1 MMEQN
6 LNQTEILAHE
16 WFYEKNGERIGA
28 ISQSQMIELIQTGGL
43 HRDTAV
49 WRKGLNDWITLDK
62 TELNQFVDRT
72 LPPPLTGQHVNNT
85 MVWILAFA
93 PILGLFLEY
102 FVAGIFSGGN
112 VELATYKVEEGY
124 YFVITIALNIMLSI
138 LDERKLEKAGVKT
151 EKFKGMVWLVPVYLF
166 QRAKALDQSLA
177 YFIVWIVCFLV
188 ANYS

>member
-1 MMEQN
+1 M
-6 LNQTEILAHE
+6 
-16 WFYEKNGERIGA
+16 
-28 ISQSQMIELIQTGGL
+28 

-49 WRKGLNDWITLDK
+49 WRKGLNDWITLEK

-138 LDERKLEKAGVKT
+138 LDERKLEKAG
-151 EKFKGMVWLVPVYLF
+151 
-166 QRAKALDQSLA
+166 
-177 YFIVWIVCFLV
+177 
-188 ANYS
+188 

>member
-1 MMEQN
+1 MEHN
-6 LNQTEILAHE
+6 LNHTETLVHE
-16 WFYEKNGERIGA
+16 WFYEKNGERVGA
-28 ISQSQMIELIQTGGL
+28 ISQSQMITLIKTGGL
-43 HRDTAV
+43 HRDTVV
-49 WRKGLNDWITLDK
+49 WRKGLNDWMLLEK
-62 TELNQFVDRT
+62 TELNQFIDST
-72 LPPPLTGQHVNNT
+72 LPPPLTGQYVNNT

-112 VELATYKVEEGY
+112 VELATYKVEGGY

-138 LDERKLEKAGVKT
+138 LDEKRLEKAGVKT

-166 QRAKALDQSLA
+166 QRAKALDQNLA
-177 YFIVWIVCFLV
+177 YFIVWIVCFIV